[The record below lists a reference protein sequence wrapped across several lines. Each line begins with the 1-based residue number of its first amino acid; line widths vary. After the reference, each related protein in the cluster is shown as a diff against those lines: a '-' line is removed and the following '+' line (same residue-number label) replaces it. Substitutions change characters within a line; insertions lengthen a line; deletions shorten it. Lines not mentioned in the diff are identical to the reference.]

1 MKPFSDHMM
10 KRLAL
15 IAILTVP
22 ALLSGAQNNNTYE
35 FLNIPVSA
43 RAAAL
48 GGQNITIIENDFTMA
63 SQNPALLPCVSQ
75 RNISLSYM
83 HYMKGVNIAAASY
96 SSFINERLGWAVNAE
111 YMGYG
116 KMTRADM
123 YGNQLGEFTAK
134 DMAMSATFSYEF
146 NDYWSGGVTGKFLY
160 SGYDTYSSLG
170 IGFDFGLN
178 YYKEQTDFSFSIV
191 ARNLGAQLK
200 HYTGGTKEK
209 LPANLLIGISK
220 RLAHAPLRLSVTM
233 QELQNW
239 RNSAINE
246 ANGTEQKFFNKLIN
260 KFVFARLYPHQEPLC
275 RPGIQLQ
282 DSIRHDRKRLYPLGR
297 PDIRS
302 RDAHQEVPHRSLLR
316 TLSRLGIII
325 HGQSLTLA
333 LSPTRARRPHHHP
346 ARRTQGLTTRSAAS
360 DAIGEIIV
368 CHR

>member
-1 MKPFSDHMM
+1 MM

-239 RNSAINE
+239 RNSVINE

-260 KFVFARLYPHQEPLC
+260 KFVFGIDFIPTKNLYV
-275 RPGIQLQ
+275 G
-282 DSIRHDRKRLYPLGR
+282 LGYNCKIAS
-297 PDIRS
+297 DMTVNS
-302 RDAHQEVPHRSLLR
+302 STHWA
-316 TLSRLGIII
+316 
-325 HGQSLTLA
+325 
-333 LSPTRARRPHHHP
+333 
-346 ARRTQGLTTRSAAS
+346 GLTFGAGMRIKKFRIGASYARYHVSAS
-360 DAIGEIIV
+360 SFMV
-368 CHR
+368 NLSLSL

>member
-1 MKPFSDHMM
+1 MM

-239 RNSAINE
+239 KNSAINE

-260 KFVFARLYPHQEPLC
+260 KFVFGLDFIPTKNLYV
-275 RPGIQLQ
+275 G
-282 DSIRHDRKRLYPLGR
+282 LGYNCKIAS
-297 PDIRS
+297 DMTINGS
-302 RDAHQEVPHRSLLR
+302 THWA
-316 TLSRLGIII
+316 
-325 HGQSLTLA
+325 
-333 LSPTRARRPHHHP
+333 
-346 ARRTQGLTTRSAAS
+346 GLTFGAGMRIKKFRIGASYARYHVSAS
-360 DAIGEIIV
+360 SFMV
-368 CHR
+368 NLSLSL

>member
-1 MKPFSDHMM
+1 MM

-111 YMGYG
+111 YMSYG

-260 KFVFARLYPHQEPLC
+260 KFVFGLDFIPTKNLYV
-275 RPGIQLQ
+275 G
-282 DSIRHDRKRLYPLGR
+282 LGYNCKIAS
-297 PDIRS
+297 DMTVNGS
-302 RDAHQEVPHRSLLR
+302 THWA
-316 TLSRLGIII
+316 
-325 HGQSLTLA
+325 
-333 LSPTRARRPHHHP
+333 
-346 ARRTQGLTTRSAAS
+346 GLTFGAGMRIKKFRIGASYARYHVSAS
-360 DAIGEIIV
+360 SFMV
-368 CHR
+368 NLSLSL

>member
-1 MKPFSDHMM
+1 MM

-22 ALLSGAQNNNTYE
+22 ALLSRAQNNNTYE

-260 KFVFARLYPHQEPLC
+260 KFVFGIDFIPTKNLYV
-275 RPGIQLQ
+275 G
-282 DSIRHDRKRLYPLGR
+282 LGYNCKIAS
-297 PDIRS
+297 DMTVNGS
-302 RDAHQEVPHRSLLR
+302 THWA
-316 TLSRLGIII
+316 
-325 HGQSLTLA
+325 
-333 LSPTRARRPHHHP
+333 
-346 ARRTQGLTTRSAAS
+346 GLTFGAGMRIKKFRIGASYARYHVSAS
-360 DAIGEIIV
+360 SFMV
-368 CHR
+368 NLSLSL

>member
-1 MKPFSDHMM
+1 MM

-15 IAILTVP
+15 IAILAVP
-22 ALLSGAQNNNTYE
+22 ALLSRAQNNNTYE

-260 KFVFARLYPHQEPLC
+260 KFVFGLDFIPTKNLYV
-275 RPGIQLQ
+275 G
-282 DSIRHDRKRLYPLGR
+282 LGYNCKIAS
-297 PDIRS
+297 DMTVNGS
-302 RDAHQEVPHRSLLR
+302 THWA
-316 TLSRLGIII
+316 
-325 HGQSLTLA
+325 
-333 LSPTRARRPHHHP
+333 
-346 ARRTQGLTTRSAAS
+346 GLTFGAGMRIKKFRIGASYARYHVSAS
-360 DAIGEIIV
+360 SFMV
-368 CHR
+368 NLSLSL

>member
-1 MKPFSDHMM
+1 MM

-15 IAILTVP
+15 IAILAVP

-75 RNISLSYM
+75 HNISLSYM

-260 KFVFARLYPHQEPLC
+260 KFVFGLDFIPTKNLYV
-275 RPGIQLQ
+275 G
-282 DSIRHDRKRLYPLGR
+282 LGYNCKIAS
-297 PDIRS
+297 DMTVNGS
-302 RDAHQEVPHRSLLR
+302 THWA
-316 TLSRLGIII
+316 
-325 HGQSLTLA
+325 
-333 LSPTRARRPHHHP
+333 
-346 ARRTQGLTTRSAAS
+346 GLTFGAGMHIKKFRIGASYARYHVSAS
-360 DAIGEIIV
+360 SFMV
-368 CHR
+368 NLSLSL

>member
-1 MKPFSDHMM
+1 MM

-15 IAILTVP
+15 IAILAVP

-83 HYMKGVNIAAASY
+83 HYMKGVNIATASY

-260 KFVFARLYPHQEPLC
+260 KFVFGLDFIPTKNLYV
-275 RPGIQLQ
+275 G
-282 DSIRHDRKRLYPLGR
+282 LGYNCKIAS
-297 PDIRS
+297 DMTVNGS
-302 RDAHQEVPHRSLLR
+302 THWA
-316 TLSRLGIII
+316 
-325 HGQSLTLA
+325 
-333 LSPTRARRPHHHP
+333 
-346 ARRTQGLTTRSAAS
+346 GLTFGAGMRIKKFRIGASYARYHVSAS
-360 DAIGEIIV
+360 SFMV
-368 CHR
+368 NLSLSL

>member
-1 MKPFSDHMM
+1 MM

-83 HYMKGVNIAAASY
+83 HYMKGVNIATASY

-260 KFVFARLYPHQEPLC
+260 KFVFGLDFIPTKNLYV
-275 RPGIQLQ
+275 G
-282 DSIRHDRKRLYPLGR
+282 LGYNCKIAS
-297 PDIRS
+297 DMTVNGS
-302 RDAHQEVPHRSLLR
+302 THWA
-316 TLSRLGIII
+316 
-325 HGQSLTLA
+325 
-333 LSPTRARRPHHHP
+333 
-346 ARRTQGLTTRSAAS
+346 GLTFGAGMRIKKFRIGASYARYHVSAS
-360 DAIGEIIV
+360 SFMV
-368 CHR
+368 NLSLSL